1 MADVTISE
9 DRVKAIMKEI
19 FKEEFEKQQKNPLNL
34 ISGNFDIT
42 MTEKKKVQN
51 DTNKLKASLEHTK
64 TLPEEKVTKAE
75 KKVEKLQEQIN
86 ELWDYQVHPERL
98 AFTERKIVDLE
109 DRSRRNNPH
118 IDGIREKENETWDE
132 CEQEAQ
138 SLTKDKL
145 GITENIVTE
154 RVHRI

>member
-1 MADVTISE
+1 
-9 DRVKAIMKEI
+9 
-19 FKEEFEKQQKNPLNL
+19 
-34 ISGNFDIT
+34 

-51 DTNKLKASLEHTK
+51 DINKLKASLEHTK

-132 CEQEAQ
+132 CEQGAQ